1 MRNGFLK
8 VLRKEKKQKSYELQ
22 KETVPRP
29 KIVSEK
35 KWEELAQSVKEK
47 GTMAVLKHLE
57 REGYQ
62 LSDEQQE
69 ALHYYRKIEYVARSD
84 KAEIRRLLKELL

>member
-8 VLRKEKKQKSYELQ
+8 VLRNEKKQKSYELQ
-22 KETVPRP
+22 EETVPRP

-35 KWEELAQSVKEK
+35 KWEELVQSVKEK
-47 GTMAVLKHLE
+47 GTMPVLKHLE

-69 ALHYYRKIEYVARSD
+69 ALHYYRKIEHVARSD

>member
-22 KETVPRP
+22 EETVPRP

-35 KWEELAQSVKEK
+35 KWEELAQSVRKKEQ
-47 GTMAVLKHLE
+47 
-57 REGYQ
+57 YQ
-62 LSDEQQE
+62 F
-69 ALHYYRKIEYVARSD
+69 
-84 KAEIRRLLKELL
+84 